1 MAIGNNVL
9 GPRGGTIG
17 IWTDDCSMSLCMA
30 TSLIYNKNEFVPK
43 HIRYLFGGI
52 MALIMAVDNIRSGL
66 VATSVF
72 L

>member
-43 HIRYLFGGI
+43 HIRYLFNLWWYHGLNNGG
-52 MALIMAVDNIRSGL
+52 R
-66 VATSVF
+66 
-72 L
+72 